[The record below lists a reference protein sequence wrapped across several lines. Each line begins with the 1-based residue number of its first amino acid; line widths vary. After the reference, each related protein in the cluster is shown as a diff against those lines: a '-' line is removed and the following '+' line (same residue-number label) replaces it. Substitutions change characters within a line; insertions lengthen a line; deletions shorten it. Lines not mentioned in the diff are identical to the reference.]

1 MKNSIVF
8 AFLSVLIGLLIFV
21 FLFSAPEEQTV
32 VDAHFSSV
40 MSHKPCKCSV
50 HYARMLPNGNIV
62 SENRHMSTQQFVELI
77 TDHRDGCVTQGVHIH
92 AHPDLSMQQVID
104 FTNSIEQALPDI
116 LIVWKSYEE

>member
-40 MSHKPCKCSV
+40 MSHKPRKCSV

-62 SENRHMSTQQFVELI
+62 SENQHMSTQQFVELI
-77 TDHRDGCVTQGVHIH
+77 ANHRDGCITQGVHIQIP
-92 AHPDLSMQQVID
+92 PDLDMQQVID
-104 FTNSIEQALPDI
+104 FTNSVKQGAPEVE
-116 LIVWKSYEE
+116 IVWDSYDE